1 MGAKGPVKSTEDIQ
15 GERNEVSYY
24 SKKTTTEVIKVGKEK
39 RERKGQGENQEN
51 LFSIGNTH

>member
-39 RERKGQGENQEN
+39 RERNGREKTRKI
-51 LFSIGNTH
+51 SSP